1 MGPSFL
7 VFIFAQA
14 MSVVLISSEVFAQT
28 RISFPQGSYC
38 GQYSG
43 DFRKTKAFV
52 LNLGRGQT
60 LTSRNLSTGTQ
71 WDLYVNGPAGSVP
84 ASRDRS
90 DQLSYRIPVT
100 GDYYI
105 KVDSSTPYSS
115 VEFCAY

>member
-1 MGPSFL
+1 MHLRILSIIAYGL
-7 VFIFAQA
+7 TI
-14 MSVVLISSEVFAQT
+14 VLTSPIAYAQT
-28 RISFPQGSYC
+28 RISFPKGSYC

-43 DFRKTKAFV
+43 DFRRPKTFV

-60 LTSRNLSTGTQ
+60 LTSRILSDGTQ

-84 ASRDRS
+84 PTRDRY

-105 KVDSSTPYSS
+105 IVDASTPYGS